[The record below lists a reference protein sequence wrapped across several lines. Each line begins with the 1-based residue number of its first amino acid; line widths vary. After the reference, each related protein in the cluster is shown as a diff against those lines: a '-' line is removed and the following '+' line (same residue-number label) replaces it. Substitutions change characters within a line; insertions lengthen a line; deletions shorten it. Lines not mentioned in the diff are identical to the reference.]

1 MVVNRNPTSDYSSE
15 SLALHRQ
22 NLNHTLRREQSVGSM
37 KQSLPKGIKRLL
49 QKGKS
54 AECPGTIRSLS
65 VSPIYNAGAR
75 GETSASL
82 SNDERQT
89 STNLS
94 PSPPQSKS
102 RTSLVRQKAS
112 VDIPF

>member
-1 MVVNRNPTSDYSSE
+1 MVVNRNPTSDYSA
-15 SLALHRQ
+15 SLALHKQ
-22 NLNHTLRREQSVGSM
+22 SVSHSLRREQSMGSV

-65 VSPIYNAGAR
+65 VSPTYTTGAR
-75 GETSASL
+75 GEASASL

-94 PSPPQSKS
+94 PSPPQSRS